1 MCNLK
6 IWFCHFKLDK
16 LIQLGNS
23 KIFQAVSDKP
33 RTSAGYYFSCSN
45 KYEKIDD
52 IKFQEVRSVFSNST
66 AWFRIT
72 YFASSFIPSYTFLLL
87 ILIVQ
92 HFELTGEIMPVTWD
106 ISTMKIIFYS
116 TLILL
121 LLSICSLF
129 YVKNALENVLKN
141 SKSRTLR
148 SAYITRNY
156 NVGMREFLLSV
167 LVPIMTTIS
176 IQDMPITGF
185 ISMLF
190 LQILI
195 YFYYTNSSEYLPN
208 LSLQLIKY
216 SVVNA
221 IDSKQNRD
229 VYLFAKSDA
238 VSSLING
245 NKDFVYFGKLNK
257 NSGVGI
263 TVGGEEN
270 EN

>member
-1 MCNLK
+1 
-6 IWFCHFKLDK
+6 
-16 LIQLGNS
+16 
-23 KIFQAVSDKP
+23 
-33 RTSAGYYFSCSN
+33 
-45 KYEKIDD
+45 
-52 IKFQEVRSVFSNST
+52 
-66 AWFRIT
+66 
-72 YFASSFIPSYTFLLL
+72 
-87 ILIVQ
+87 
-92 HFELTGEIMPVTWD
+92 MPVTWD
-106 ISTMKIIFYS
+106 ISTMKIIFCS

-121 LLSICSLF
+121 FLSICSLF
-129 YVKNALENVLKN
+129 YVKNALENVLRN
-141 SKSRTLR
+141 SKSRTIR

-221 IDSKQNRD
+221 IDNKENRD

-263 TVGGEEN
+263 TVGGEEK
-270 EN
+270 